1 MVVEAC
7 LCMEFQKIL
16 DLLLY
21 KLPIKLLIAMLKQVT
36 YAFVDNCCDDVGHS
50 MAGTWYK
57 NIMSI
62 PYWGALL

>member
-1 MVVEAC
+1 
-7 LCMEFQKIL
+7 MEFQKIL

-62 PYWGALL
+62 PY